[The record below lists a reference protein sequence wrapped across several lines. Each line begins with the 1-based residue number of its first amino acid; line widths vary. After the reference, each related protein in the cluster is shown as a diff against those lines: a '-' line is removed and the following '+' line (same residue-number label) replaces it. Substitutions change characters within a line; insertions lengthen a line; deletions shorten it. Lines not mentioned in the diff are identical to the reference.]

1 MSIKSIIS
9 SLLGTGGAHSKDISP
24 EKQLKD
30 VSSGKQAKGRLAF
43 IIAHDRVDIG
53 PGKMDQ
59 MKKDMIE
66 VLKKYFDINESQIDL
81 KLENEEGSTALLA
94 TIPINSVLGRNG
106 RTARSECSS
115 RK

>member
-9 SLLGTGGAHSKDISP
+9 GIFGTGGTHSKDAP
-24 EKQLKD
+24 
-30 VSSGKQAKGRLAF
+30 SGQMAKERLAF
-43 IIAHDRVDIG
+43 ILVHDRVDIG

-59 MKKDMIE
+59 MRQDIIE
-66 VLKKYFDINESQIDL
+66 VIKKYFEIDENQIEL

-94 TIPINSVLGRNG
+94 TIPINSGLGRNG
-106 RTARSECSS
+106 KTARLGCSS

>member
-9 SLLGTGGAHSKDISP
+9 GLFGSGGTHSKDIS
-24 EKQLKD
+24 
-30 VSSGKQAKGRLAF
+30 SGQTAKERLAF
-43 IIAHDRVDIG
+43 ILVHDRVDIG

-59 MKKDMIE
+59 MRRDIIE
-66 VLKKYFDINESQIDL
+66 VLKKYFEINENQIEL

-106 RTARSECSS
+106 STARSGCSS